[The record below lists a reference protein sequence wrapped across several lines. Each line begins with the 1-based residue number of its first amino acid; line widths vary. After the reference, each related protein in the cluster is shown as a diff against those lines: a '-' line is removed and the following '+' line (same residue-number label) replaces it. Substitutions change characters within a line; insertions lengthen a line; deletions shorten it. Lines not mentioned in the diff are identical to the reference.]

1 MEIIAGFVC
10 GYAMALL
17 STAAFTY
24 LLVKAEN
31 PWFVRQIL
39 YEETPMGLAAVPL
52 SFGTALFWNFFGLV
66 IGSVY
71 RVLDAGGHPNALGS
85 PSGPFLAGTV
95 VIAVLPLPF
104 LILVWPRY
112 WWIYTGMSAAFV
124 AMFGWTMPLLAE
136 R

>member
-39 YEETPMGLAAVPL
+39 LEETPMGLAAVPL
-52 SFGTALFWNFFGLV
+52 SFAAALFWSFFGLV
-66 IGSVY
+66 IGSAY
-71 RVLDAGGHPNALGS
+71 RVLDASSHANALGS
-85 PSGPFLAGTV
+85 PSGPFLAGTA
-95 VIAVLPLPF
+95 VIALLPLPF
-104 LILVWPRY
+104 LVLVWPRN
-112 WWIYTGMSAAFV
+112 WWIYVGMSAAFV